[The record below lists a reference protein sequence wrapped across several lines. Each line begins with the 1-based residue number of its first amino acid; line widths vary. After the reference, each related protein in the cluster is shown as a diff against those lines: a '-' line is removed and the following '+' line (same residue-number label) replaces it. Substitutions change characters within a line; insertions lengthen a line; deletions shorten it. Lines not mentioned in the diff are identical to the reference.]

1 MKIGNIELKNN
12 IFLAPM
18 AGVTDLA
25 FRMIC
30 DSFGAGLSYTEMV
43 SAKALSFSDKK
54 TKQLMQ
60 TDSLPTAVQVFG
72 SDAQIFEKTIPQ
84 VEEYGLFVD
93 INMGCPAPKIAN
105 NGEGAALMRDL
116 NKAEEIIAAACRVA
130 SKPVTVKMRAGWDE
144 NSINAPELAKIAE
157 SCGVSAITIHGR
169 TREQFYSGKADR
181 EIIRKVCES
190 VSVPVIANGD
200 VFSAKDAKSLLN
212 ETGAAAVMVGRGAQ
226 GNPWIF
232 AQISELF
239 SQGSVKTNPSNE
251 ERIEVAIKHISLM
264 CSLKGEYIGI
274 REARRHASWY
284 IKGMKGAA
292 ALRNEINCATSL
304 EEMKNI
310 LHKLLY

>member
-1 MKIGNIELKNN
+1 MRIGNIELKNN

-25 FRMIC
+25 FRIIC

-54 TKQLMQ
+54 TKQLME
-60 TDSLPTAVQVFG
+60 TKSLPTAVQVFG
-72 SDAQIFEKTIPQ
+72 SDPQIFEKTIPQ
-84 VEEYGLFVD
+84 VENYGLFVD
-93 INMGCPAPKIAN
+93 INMGCPAPKIVN
-105 NGEGAALMRDL
+105 NGEGASLMRDL
-116 NKAEEIIAAACRVA
+116 DKAEKIIDAVCRAAT
-130 SKPVTVKMRAGWDE
+130 KPVTVKMRAGWDE
-144 NSINAPELAKIAE
+144 GSINAPELAKIAQN
-157 SCGVSAITIHGR
+157 CGASAITVHGR

-181 EIIRKVCES
+181 GIIRKVCES
-190 VSVPVIANGD
+190 VSIPVIANGD
-200 VFSAKDAKSLLN
+200 VFSAEDAKELLN

-232 AQISELF
+232 TQIAELF
-239 SQGSVKTNPSNE
+239 SFGSVKTYPTNE
-251 ERIEVAIKHISLM
+251 ERIETAVKHIELM

-292 ALRNEINCATSL
+292 NLRNEINCATSL
-304 EEMKNI
+304 EEMRNI
-310 LHKLLY
+310 LYKLL

>member
-25 FRMIC
+25 FRIIC

-54 TKQLMQ
+54 TKQLME
-60 TDSLPTAVQVFG
+60 TKSLPTAVQVFG
-72 SDAQIFEKTIPQ
+72 SDPQIFEKTIPQ
-84 VEEYGLFVD
+84 VENYGLFVD
-93 INMGCPAPKIAN
+93 INMGCPAPKIVN
-105 NGEGAALMRDL
+105 NGEGASLMRDL
-116 NKAEEIIAAACRVA
+116 DKAEKIIDAVCRAAT
-130 SKPVTVKMRAGWDE
+130 KPVTVKMRAGWDE
-144 NSINAPELAKIAE
+144 GSINAPELAKIAQN
-157 SCGVSAITIHGR
+157 CGASAITIHGR

-181 EIIRKVCES
+181 GIIRKVCES
-190 VSVPVIANGD
+190 VSIPVIANGD
-200 VFSAKDAKSLLN
+200 VFSAEDAKELLV

-232 AQISELF
+232 TQIAELF
-239 SQGSVKTNPSNE
+239 SFGSVKTYPTNE
-251 ERIEVAIKHISLM
+251 ERIETAVKHIELM

-292 ALRNEINCATSL
+292 NLRNEINCATSL
-304 EEMKNI
+304 EEMRNI
-310 LHKLLY
+310 LYKLL